1 MKKLLINCLATTGLT
16 LIILT
21 TVAYLYQ
28 ANFLCLSSVYQTLL
42 VNILIHVGLV
52 FVRKIESKYFVIEVA
67 IEIGYVM
74 VIILVFGAVFKW
86 FTNPPLW
93 VIVLMGLVV
102 YIICCLIN
110 IFHINGDISF
120 INDQLKLR
128 NAEQSDNN
136 I

>member
-42 VNILIHVGLV
+42 ANILIHIGLI
-52 FVRKIESKYFVIEVA
+52 FIRKIESKYFIIEVT

-74 VIILVFGAVFKW
+74 GFLLVYGFVFKW

-93 VIVLMGLVV
+93 VVVLIGIAV
-102 YIICCLIN
+102 YIICCIIN

-128 NAEQSDNN
+128 NAEQSNKN